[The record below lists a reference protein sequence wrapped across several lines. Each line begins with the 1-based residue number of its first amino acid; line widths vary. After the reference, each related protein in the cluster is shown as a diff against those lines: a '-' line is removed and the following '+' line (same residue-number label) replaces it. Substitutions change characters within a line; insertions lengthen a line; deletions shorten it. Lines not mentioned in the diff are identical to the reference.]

1 MMSEVI
7 KSELL
12 FFGISLSTG
21 ILILFGYD
29 LLRAFRRVFL
39 HSNFWLAVEDF
50 LYWSIAGIVSF
61 GVIFVKNSGALRGF
75 SLAAIL
81 LGMALYHKSVS
92 RYILKGVSWVLQLV
106 TGAVRWI
113 LHILLFPFFFL
124 SKKMR
129 KIAQKTLKNRIKEV
143 KMTIC
148 KK

>member
-1 MMSEVI
+1 M
-7 KSELL
+7 
-12 FFGISLSTG
+12 
-21 ILILFGYD
+21 
-29 LLRAFRRVFL
+29 FL

-124 SKKMR
+124 SKKNE
-129 KIAQKTLKNRIKEV
+129 KNSAKNIEK
-143 KMTIC
+143 
-148 KK
+148 

>member
-1 MMSEVI
+1 MSEVI

-12 FFGISLSTG
+12 FFGISLFTG

-39 HSNFWLAVEDF
+39 HSSFWLAVEDF

-75 SLAAIL
+75 SLMAIL
-81 LGMALYHKSVS
+81 LGMALYYKSVS
-92 RYILKGVSWVLQLV
+92 RYILKGVSWVLQLI
-106 TGAVRWI
+106 TSAVRWI
-113 LHILLFPFFFL
+113 FHILLFPFFFL